1 MVDIVINKSMT
12 VQDIKEKYAKRL
24 NVDINELMVVTKG
37 NDALVGR
44 LGDKDKLDDIDS
56 EKLYTIVY
64 HVPAP

>member
-1 MVDIVINKSMT
+1 MT

-24 NVDINELMVVTKG
+24 NININELMVVTKG
-37 NDALVGR
+37 NDALVSR

>member
-24 NVDINELMVVTKG
+24 NININELMVVTKG
-37 NDALVGR
+37 NDALVSR

>member
-37 NDALVGR
+37 NDALVSR